1 MARIA
6 PISGNP
12 HASGRLAATHS
23 VKQLP
28 REVSMRREP
37 RASRVLFPCALLFLL
52 ALTLPAA
59 ASQTSATQAFNVA
72 SYNLRY
78 DTPADGDNA
87 WAQRRSALLALLRRH
102 RFDIIGTQEGLHHQ
116 IQDIAALPEYAY
128 VGAGRDDGRQAGEY
142 AAIIYR
148 KDRFKVLRSG
158 IFWLSESPD
167 VPSFGWDARCCRRSV
182 GWAHLKDR
190 RSGRTLYFFS
200 AHFDHQGELARRE
213 SAKLMLRKIRDIAG
227 DEPVISAGDLNATPG
242 SEPVAILLGALRDA
256 SAVSLSPPTGPNG
269 TFNGFQAHPAAPI
282 RIDYLMVSRHIQV
295 KSFATLDDAERGR
308 VPSDHFPIVARVAL
322 H

>member
-1 MARIA
+1 
-6 PISGNP
+6 
-12 HASGRLAATHS
+12 
-23 VKQLP
+23 
-28 REVSMRREP
+28 MRRER
-37 RASRVLFPCALLFLL
+37 RASRVISPCALLCLL
-52 ALTLPAA
+52 ALSLNAA
-59 ASQTSATQAFNVA
+59 ASQAFNVA

-116 IQDIAALPEYAY
+116 IRDIATLPEFAF

-158 IFWLSESPD
+158 TFWLSETPD
-167 VPSFGWDARCCRRSV
+167 VPSYGWDARCCRRIA

-200 AHFDHQGELARRE
+200 AHFDHQGEVARRE
-213 SAKLMLRKIRDIAG
+213 SAKLLLRKIRDIAG
-227 DEPVISAGDLNATPG
+227 DAPVISAGDLNATPG
-242 SEPVAILLGALRDA
+242 SEPVTLLLGTLHDA
-256 SAVSLSPPTGPNG
+256 SAVSRSPPTGPQG
-269 TFNGFQAHPAAPI
+269 TFNGFQAYPATPI
-282 RIDYLMVSRHIQV
+282 RIDYLLVNGQIKVLSY
-295 KSFATLDDAERGR
+295 ATIADAEGGR